1 MGTTRGLLAH
11 RIGAL
16 VLALGNTY
24 SCDVD
29 LSYRSLWVP
38 SPKERGSEGGSTVAD
53 GTRMSSVFV
62 QENQAA
68 VRWVQH
74 YAAQQETDQEAAEA
88 AMRWEAQEYA
98 FREVVVGRRAESRRQ
113 SSPSDGWAE
122 AVVRAL
128 TSVQAVVEGLHA
140 QELQGY
146 SQNVGWER
154 TVRAAAVAALYPAW
168 SEVVALCDLQLDHCE
183 VAYWEVSRALRG
195 KNFEAV

>member
-1 MGTTRGLLAH
+1 
-11 RIGAL
+11 
-16 VLALGNTY
+16 
-24 SCDVD
+24 
-29 LSYRSLWVP
+29 
-38 SPKERGSEGGSTVAD
+38 
-53 GTRMSSVFV
+53 MSSVFV